1 MNTIHRVFEY
11 ILIKTKNIEK
21 VCYYSKKTY
30 YYYLEYMEQIYSSN
44 LHQNLN
50 QMDAMLFV
58 YKKTIFDLYDGENED
73 TFGTMTNIIA
83 SNGEIMNIDDDNI
96 QNMLKKISKIMNTLF
111 YWENTEFTFYE
122 RKELCNYLD
131 FFMKK
136 CFSVP
141 QIVQFLEILQKKIT
155 MKYPEYLLL
164 VCAGGSQNNI
174 IGDDVGLGKCY
185 YVNGKTA
192 CRANVCSLVSKT
204 QEYNIKYINYYLN
217 INRIETNK
225 KAHFTTNLGTI
236 SLDDIKSIKIPI
248 PSLDKQQ
255 EIVGLENRSEEKKR
269 SQPH

>member
-1 MNTIHRVFEY
+1 MRLNNKSTIIDKVTHTYISILKEFIALISESKHCDNPNNLIITMFIGMNAIHRVFEY

-96 QNMLKKISKIMNTLF
+96 QNMLKNISKIMNILF

-164 VCAGGSQNNI
+164 LKELFDLNEKKMKKICHINEWTLNKFYIQKNDFEDKINENNI
-174 IGDDVGLGKCY
+174 KGLVKWCF
-185 YVNGKTA
+185 
-192 CRANVCSLVSKT
+192 
-204 QEYNIKYINYYLN
+204 I
-217 INRIETNK
+217 
-225 KAHFTTNLGTI
+225 
-236 SLDDIKSIKIPI
+236 
-248 PSLDKQQ
+248 
-255 EIVGLENRSEEKKR
+255 
-269 SQPH
+269 

>member
-1 MNTIHRVFEY
+1 MRLNNKSTIIDKVTHTYISILKEFVTLINESKHCDSPNNLIITMFIGMNAIHRVFEY

-83 SNGEIMNIDDDNI
+83 SNGEIMNIDDDNV

-111 YWENTEFTFYE
+111 YWENTDFTFYE

-164 VCAGGSQNNI
+164 LKELFDLNEKKMKKICDIDDWTLNKFYIQKNDFEDKINENNI
-174 IGDDVGLGKCY
+174 KGLVKWCF
-185 YVNGKTA
+185 
-192 CRANVCSLVSKT
+192 L
-204 QEYNIKYINYYLN
+204 
-217 INRIETNK
+217 
-225 KAHFTTNLGTI
+225 
-236 SLDDIKSIKIPI
+236 
-248 PSLDKQQ
+248 
-255 EIVGLENRSEEKKR
+255 
-269 SQPH
+269 

>member
-1 MNTIHRVFEY
+1 MRLNNKSPIIDKITDTYINILKEFVTLINESKHCDNLNNLIITMFIGMNTIQRVFEY

-96 QNMLKKISKIMNTLF
+96 QNILKKISKIMNTLF

-136 CFSVP
+136 CFSLP

-164 VCAGGSQNNI
+164 LKELFDLNEKKMKKICDIDDWTLNKFYIQKNDFEDKINENNI
-174 IGDDVGLGKCY
+174 KGLVKWCF
-185 YVNGKTA
+185 
-192 CRANVCSLVSKT
+192 
-204 QEYNIKYINYYLN
+204 I
-217 INRIETNK
+217 
-225 KAHFTTNLGTI
+225 
-236 SLDDIKSIKIPI
+236 
-248 PSLDKQQ
+248 
-255 EIVGLENRSEEKKR
+255 
-269 SQPH
+269 

>member
-1 MNTIHRVFEY
+1 MRLNSKTSIIDKITDTYVSILKEFIALISESKHCDNPNNLIITMYIGMNTIHRVFEF

-30 YYYLEYMEQIYSSN
+30 YYYLEYMEQIHSSN
-44 LHQNLN
+44 LQQNLN

-83 SNGEIMNIDDDNI
+83 SNGEIVNIDDDNI
-96 QNMLKKISKIMNTLF
+96 KKMLKKISKIMNTLF
-111 YWENTEFTFYE
+111 YWENTELTFYE

-164 VCAGGSQNNI
+164 LKELFDLNEKKMKKTCDIDDWTLNKFYIQKNDFEDKINENNI
-174 IGDDVGLGKCY
+174 KGLVKWCF
-185 YVNGKTA
+185 
-192 CRANVCSLVSKT
+192 
-204 QEYNIKYINYYLN
+204 I
-217 INRIETNK
+217 
-225 KAHFTTNLGTI
+225 
-236 SLDDIKSIKIPI
+236 
-248 PSLDKQQ
+248 
-255 EIVGLENRSEEKKR
+255 
-269 SQPH
+269 

>member
-1 MNTIHRVFEY
+1 MNAIHRVFEY

-96 QNMLKKISKIMNTLF
+96 KNILKKISKIMNTLF

-164 VCAGGSQNNI
+164 LKELFDLNEKKMKKICDIDDWTLNKFYIQKNDFEDKINENNI
-174 IGDDVGLGKCY
+174 KGLVKWCF
-185 YVNGKTA
+185 
-192 CRANVCSLVSKT
+192 
-204 QEYNIKYINYYLN
+204 I
-217 INRIETNK
+217 
-225 KAHFTTNLGTI
+225 
-236 SLDDIKSIKIPI
+236 
-248 PSLDKQQ
+248 
-255 EIVGLENRSEEKKR
+255 
-269 SQPH
+269 